1 MAFWNRAE
9 TRNAE
14 NKLDFGGVE
23 ITVNGQSF
31 GGMSVTEKQIMQIPT
46 VEACVNLIANTVSS
60 LPIHLYKENANGS
73 TKKIS
78 KKDTR
83 LFLLNNESD
92 PNVSSNTFKK
102 NLVKDYLL
110 YGQAYAYKNYEIK
123 KIVLGEALLELK
135 ELNYLPAQ
143 NIQPKVFH
151 NGITHDY
158 AEYTL
163 TTITGQ
169 HVGESKKKTFKH
181 NELLRI
187 INNDA
192 GNPFEGEGLLIR
204 GKTVF

>member
-1 MAFWNRAE
+1 MCKFNRKYGFKFADSFIQRKCE
-9 TRNAE
+9 WINEE
-14 NKLDFGGVE
+14 NF
-23 ITVNGQSF
+23 
-31 GGMSVTEKQIMQIPT
+31 
-46 VEACVNLIANTVSS
+46 
-60 LPIHLYKENANGS
+60 
-73 TKKIS
+73 